1 MRTSIEIDEYLLAA
15 ALKATGLKTKRAV
28 VEEGLRTLIRIHT
41 QTDIQ
46 KLRGKYEWIGDLDS
60 MRRDRDPR

>member
-1 MRTSIEIDEYLLAA
+1 MRTRIDIDEHLLAA

-28 VEEGLRTLIRIHT
+28 VEEALRTLIRIQT
-41 QTDIQ
+41 QTDIR

-60 MRRDRDPR
+60 MRRDQGLR

>member
-1 MRTSIEIDEYLLAA
+1 MRTSIEIDEQLLAA
-15 ALKATGLKTKRAV
+15 ALKATGLKTKLAV
-28 VEEGLRTLIRIHT
+28 IEEGLRTLIRIHT
-41 QTDIQ
+41 QTDIR